1 MYFHCTVTVYRS
13 ATKITF
19 PNMWTNT
26 CCSHPLAVKEEL
38 VEEEAL
44 GVRKAAQRR
53 IGLELGV
60 EAAQAGVED
69 IVYLTRILYAAPSN
83 GEWGEHELDYILM
96 MRGGTSCCL
105 RGLLLTFV
113 IFICQEIL

>member
-1 MYFHCTVTVYRS
+1 
-13 ATKITF
+13 
-19 PNMWTNT
+19 MWTNT

-60 EAAQAGVED
+60 EEAQAAVED

-96 MRGGTSCCL
+96 MRGGNYF
-105 RGLLLTFV
+105 RGLFLTYA
-113 IFICQEIL
+113 IFSTCQEIL